1 MSESDLAARLEGLSG
16 AIFPAYVLYA
26 AVDLGVF
33 EQLRAPCTVPEL
45 AQRSR
50 ATVDGT
56 LRLVRALA
64 ALDLVRLEG
73 GVVAAAPGALE
84 LLGAG
89 ARSIAPVLR
98 HHRHQLAPL
107 LARLP
112 AALRGEGSQLAAWEF
127 ARSPPAESAYLELA
141 RHPEQLEDF
150 LLAMDHASRGVG
162 ADLAA
167 RVELREVRRMVDLGC
182 GGGVVARELLAA
194 CPELRIES
202 FDLAEAAE
210 RARDASTRAGLE
222 ARHVVRAGDLLSGV
236 AARDADAALLSA
248 VLADW
253 GPAERARILATALE
267 VLAPGGLLVVSE
279 TLLDDD
285 ALGPPKAA
293 MFSLLMLLA
302 MRGDQLG
309 AAQLSREL
317 LAAGFEA
324 PTVLRGGPRDVVLA
338 RKPR

>member
-1 MSESDLAARLEGLSG
+1 MSEGELAARLEGLAG
-16 AIFPAYVLYA
+16 AIFPAYVLFA

-33 EQLRAPCTVPEL
+33 EQLAAPCTVQEL
-45 AQRSR
+45 AERVG
-50 ATVDGT
+50 ATPDGT

-64 ALDLVRLEG
+64 ALELVRVEG
-73 GVVAAAPGALE
+73 GVVAPAPGVLA

-89 ARSIAPVLR
+89 PSSIAPVLR

-107 LARLP
+107 LGRLP
-112 AALRGEGSQLAAWEF
+112 AAIRGEGSQLAAWAF
-127 ARSPPAESAYLELA
+127 ACSPPAESAYLELA
-141 RHPEQLEDF
+141 HHPEQLEDF

-162 ADLAA
+162 RDLAS
-167 RVELREVRRMVDLGC
+167 RVDLGAVRRLVDLGC

-194 CPELRIES
+194 LPELRVES

-210 RARDASTRAGLE
+210 RARVASTRAGFE
-222 ARHVVRAGDLLSGV
+222 GRHVVRAGDLLAGV

-253 GPAERARILATALE
+253 GPTERARILATARE

-279 TLLDDD
+279 TLLDDHGQ
-285 ALGPPKAA
+285 GPPKAA

-309 AAQLSREL
+309 AAQLSSEL
-317 LAAGFEA
+317 VAAGFEA
-324 PTVLRGGPRDVVLA
+324 PTVLRGGPRDLVLA
-338 RKPR
+338 RRPG